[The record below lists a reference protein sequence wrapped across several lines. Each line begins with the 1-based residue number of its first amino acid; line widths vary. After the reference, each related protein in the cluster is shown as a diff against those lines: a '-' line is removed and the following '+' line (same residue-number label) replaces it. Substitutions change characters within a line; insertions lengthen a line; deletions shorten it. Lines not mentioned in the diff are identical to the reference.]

1 MEKNLFRAL
10 GDGGTWLRSL
20 LLGVGR
26 WGSNHLRVARS
37 LPVELFVADP
47 AADRLEMARKAG
59 VKPSQLACDPLA
71 FKSVVDAVVIATPAP
86 SHFEL
91 CKAFLD
97 AGKDVF
103 VEKPITVESADALRL
118 VELAERR
125 GRILQVGHIFR
136 FDSAT
141 QWMRDAIASGEFG
154 HVRILRGC
162 FSGFKRPRN
171 DTGVMFADAIHFV
184 DLFNFIL
191 DRSPVRVSADDPGL
205 PGARDGRRSCDRDG
219 VSAGCRARWRA
230 GLVGRQH
237 RRARRGR
244 IPSAGQVSRG
254 DRGGRSDERD
264 LRLQRRSIQS
274 PDLSQPSCH
283 KRDGVFD
290 AVEGEMHQLEFSP
303 EEPLHIEWRAFLDSI
318 ETRQAP
324 LADGLAGYQAV
335 RVIEAALE
343 SARTRRPVDLID
355 RRE

>member
-1 MEKNLFRAL
+1 MVKV
-10 GDGGTWLRSL
+10 L

-26 WGSNHLRVARS
+26 WGTNHLRVARS

-47 AADRLEMARKAG
+47 AVDRLEIARKAG
-59 VKPSQLACDPLA
+59 VKPAQLACDPLA
-71 FKSVVDAVVIATPAP
+71 FKSAVDAVVIATPAP
-86 SHFEL
+86 SHFDL
-91 CKAFLD
+91 CRAFLD

-103 VEKPITVESADALRL
+103 VEKPITVESAHALRL

-141 QWMRDAIASGEFG
+141 QWMRDAITSGEFG
-154 HVRILRGC
+154 QVRILRGC

-184 DLFNFIL
+184 DLFNFVL
-191 DRSPVRVSADDPGL
+191 GRSPARVSAVTHDFLGRGMEDEALIVMEYPPAAGHGSGTPAANIVARVEAGYHL
-205 PGARDGRRSCDRDG
+205 PGKYREVIVAGHRMSAICDYNVAQYKVRTFRNYH
-219 VSAGCRARWRA
+219 V
-230 GLVGRQH
+230 Q
-237 RRARRGR
+237 
-244 IPSAGQVSRG
+244 
-254 DRGGRSDERD
+254 
-264 LRLQRRSIQS
+264 
-274 PDLSQPSCH
+274 
-283 KRDGVFD
+283 KRDGLVD
-290 AVEGEMHQLEFSP
+290 AVEGESHQLEFSP
-303 EEPLHIEWRAFLDSI
+303 EEPLHIEWRAFLDSV

>member
-1 MEKNLFRAL
+1 MVKV
-10 GDGGTWLRSL
+10 L

-37 LPVELFVADP
+37 LAVDLFVADP
-47 AADRLEMARKAG
+47 AAERLEMARKAG
-59 VKPSQLACDPLA
+59 VKAAQLSTDPLA
-71 FKSVVDAVVIATPAP
+71 FKSAVDAVVIATPAP

-91 CKAFLD
+91 CKAFLE
-97 AGKDVF
+97 AGRDVF

-141 QWMRDAIASGEFG
+141 QWMRDAISSGEFG
-154 HVRILRGC
+154 QVRLLRGC

-191 DRSPVRVSADDPGL
+191 DRSPMRVTAMTQDFLGRGMEDEALIVMEYAAARGSAKNARCTNVVARVEAGYLL
-205 PGARDGRRSCDRDG
+205 PGKYREVMVAGDRMSAICDYNVAQYKVRTFRNHHVQNRDG
-219 VSAGCRARWRA
+219 
-230 GLVGRQH
+230 L
-237 RRARRGR
+237 
-244 IPSAGQVSRG
+244 
-254 DRGGRSDERD
+254 
-264 LRLQRRSIQS
+264 
-274 PDLSQPSCH
+274 
-283 KRDGVFD
+283 FD
-290 AVEGEMHQLEFSP
+290 AAEGEMHQLEFSP
-303 EEPLHIEWRAFLDSI
+303 EEPLHTEWRAFIDSV

-343 SARTRRPVDLID
+343 SARTRQPVDLIHMG
-355 RRE
+355 E

>member
-1 MEKNLFRAL
+1 VVKV
-10 GDGGTWLRSL
+10 L

-37 LPVELFVADP
+37 LPMELFVADP
-47 AADRLEMARKAG
+47 APDRLEMARKAG
-59 VKPSQLACDPLA
+59 VKEARLSSDPLA

-91 CKAFLD
+91 CMAFLE
-97 AGKDVF
+97 ASKDVF

-118 VELAERR
+118 VEVAQRR

-141 QWMRDAIASGEFG
+141 QWMRDAITSGEFG
-154 HVRILRGC
+154 QVRMLRGC

-191 DRSPVRVSADDPGL
+191 DRSPVRVTAMTQDFLARGMEDEALLVMEYPPAAERGSAPGVPAANVVARVEAGYHL
-205 PGARDGRRSCDRDG
+205 PGKYREVIVA
-219 VSAGCRARWRA
+219 
-230 GLVGRQH
+230 
-237 RRARRGR
+237 
-244 IPSAGQVSRG
+244 G
-254 DRGGRSDERD
+254 DRMSAICDYNVAQYKVRTFRNHHV
-264 LRLQRRSIQS
+264 Q
-274 PDLSQPSCH
+274 
-283 KRDGVFD
+283 KRDGLVD
-290 AVEGEMHQLEFSP
+290 AAEGEMHQLEFSP

-324 LADGLAGYQAV
+324 LADGLAGYHAV

-355 RRE
+355 TRE